1 MGLPE
6 FEGRAVVRSAVKI
19 TRAGDG
25 LSEALKLEPTALHHG
40 DEVFFVLRG
49 AVTQVNHRPNSRE
62 EDDLL
67 VRVHTVEA
75 QEIAMVGHVEVDSL
89 LAAERDRVKKLKD
102 EEAGREP
109 LPLEEPLGD
118 AHNASPARASQG
130 DRPSGGRGGPATSA
144 PSEGPEGPP
153 PTGPPIEGYET
164 ASVEDILQALAVFD
178 AEQVWMVVEW
188 EEAHEDRKEITTA
201 CFARLDELGAD

>member
-1 MGLPE
+1 MALPN

-49 AVTQVNHRPNSRE
+49 EVSQVNHRPTSRE
-62 EDDLL
+62 EDSL

-75 QEIAMVGHVEVDSL
+75 QEIAMVGQGQVDEL
-89 LAAERDRVKKLKD
+89 LAAERDRVKRLKD

-109 LPLEEPLGD
+109 LPLDEDPQGPQPLAGTEALGD
-118 AHNASPARASQG
+118 A
-130 DRPSGGRGGPATSA
+130 PSGGDAGSP
-144 PSEGPEGPP
+144 PPEGAPL
-153 PTGPPIEGYET
+153 EDYDSR
-164 ASVEDILQALAVFD
+164 SVAEVMAAVEALD
-178 AEQVWMVVEW
+178 AEHVWMVVEW
-188 EEAHEDRKEITTA
+188 EEAHEDRSEITKA
-201 CFARLDELGAD
+201 CFARLDVLGAD

>member
-75 QEIAMVGHVEVDSL
+75 QEIAMVGHVEVDNL
-89 LAAERDRVKKLKD
+89 LAAERDRVKRLKD

-109 LPLEEPLGD
+109 LPLDEEPQG
-118 AHNASPARASQG
+118 AHKPSARAAGG
-130 DRPSGGRGGPATSA
+130 DRPSGGRGRPATSPA
-144 PSEGPEGPP
+144 PEGPEGPP
-153 PTGPPIEGYET
+153 PTGPPLEDYDT
-164 ASVEDILQALAVFD
+164 ATVEDIVSAVAVFD
-178 AEQVWMVVEW
+178 AEQVWMTVEW
-188 EEAHEDRKEITTA
+188 EEAHEDRKEVTTA
-201 CFARLDELGAD
+201 CFARLDALGAD